1 MYDNVESFDLLRAN
15 WPLPGSQ
22 GLALITTRNH
32 SLAFGP
38 ASGGLEVP
46 SWNTE
51 NGTKFLLHLLSGHI
65 SADLLANEAKSAYSL
80 AERLSG
86 HALAI
91 SNMSGLIQRRSW
103 SISQLLDNYGSNLNF
118 KDGLEAVWKVSFQNL
133 KPDSAALLAA
143 FSYCAPDRIPHSLF
157 ELQEAEDLPD
167 SLLWFLDVDR

>member
-1 MYDNVESFDLLRAN
+1 MYDNVESFDLLRAS
-15 WPLPGSQ
+15 WPLPDSH

-32 SLAFGP
+32 SLAFDP

-46 SWNTE
+46 SWNAE

-80 AERLSG
+80 SERLSG

-103 SISQLLDNYGSNLNF
+103 SITQLLDNYGSNLNF

-143 FSYCAPDRIPHSLF
+143 FSYCAPDSIPHSLF
-157 ELQEAEDLPD
+157 ELKEAEDLPD